1 MTVCMWCPGEAYL
14 RVDKTGFDTEIGQ
27 VGCSSSHVA
36 VCLCVCIPSRLS
48 VSSHPSYCLRVAC
61 LRIRQAAALIQSVET
76 GREGL
81 FEGQIYLFTKTIIAI
96 TIVVRR
102 QPSCRAWPLDVA
114 VHP

>member
-1 MTVCMWCPGEAYL
+1 MWLPVCVPA
-14 RVDKTGFDTEIGQ
+14 
-27 VGCSSSHVA
+27 
-36 VCLCVCIPSRLS
+36 CLPACLSRLIL
-48 VSSHPSYCLRVAC
+48 PTACVAC

-102 QPSCRAWPLDVA
+102 RPLSCLVSQCGCPSIAYRRPSSMPSAP
-114 VHP
+114 